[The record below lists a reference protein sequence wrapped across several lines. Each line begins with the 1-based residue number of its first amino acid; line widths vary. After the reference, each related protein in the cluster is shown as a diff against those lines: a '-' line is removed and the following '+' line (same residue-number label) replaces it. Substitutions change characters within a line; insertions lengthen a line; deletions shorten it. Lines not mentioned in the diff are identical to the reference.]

1 VISEL
6 ESQLQ
11 ECHTHLEQAM
21 STIQQAQKQ
30 ESLCVELLTN
40 IAQVFEKKPVEGKY
54 SLQLLL
60 DFVLDK
66 SKRAVAK
73 LEEVRQKPEKHSS
86 KIDEL
91 DSDVQNLRRL

>member
-1 VISEL
+1 
-6 ESQLQ
+6 
-11 ECHTHLEQAM
+11 M
-21 STIQQAQKQ
+21 GTIQQAQKQ
-30 ESLCVELLTN
+30 ENLCVEQLTN

-73 LEEVRQKPEKHSS
+73 LEEARQKPEKHASR
-86 KIDEL
+86 IDEL
-91 DSDVQNLRRL
+91 DSEVQNHRRLQ